1 MTGAALFVCGFL
13 ACLALLVLLGRWIIR
28 GIVG

>member
-1 MTGAALFVCGFL
+1 MTGALIFVSGFI
-13 ACLALLVLLGRWIIR
+13 ACLALMVALGRWIIR

>member
-1 MTGAALFVCGFL
+1 MTSALIFLAGFI
-13 ACLALLVLLGRWIIR
+13 ACLALLVALGRWIIR

>member
-1 MTGAALFVCGFL
+1 MTAALTFVAGFI
-13 ACLALLVLLGRWIIR
+13 ACLAVLVLLGRWIIR

>member
-1 MTGAALFVCGFL
+1 MTGALTFIAGFV

-28 GIVG
+28 SIVE

>member
-1 MTGAALFVCGFL
+1 MTGALTFIAGFV